1 MKSFKIVVTNVFG
14 ATTMVLMAYGVFS
27 IIGAGVFGVPELTF
41 LMFCSFV
48 MTSLFGM
55 SLK

>member
-1 MKSFKIVVTNVFG
+1 MKSFKILVTNVFG

-48 MTSLFGM
+48 LTTLFSM